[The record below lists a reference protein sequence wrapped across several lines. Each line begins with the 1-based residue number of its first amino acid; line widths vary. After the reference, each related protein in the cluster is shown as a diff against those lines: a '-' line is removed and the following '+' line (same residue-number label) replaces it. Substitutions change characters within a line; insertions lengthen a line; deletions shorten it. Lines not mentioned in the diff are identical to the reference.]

1 MIYTEEG
8 EIRPFGVKGFT
19 HLDLPTLLGDRRL
32 SVDVARFGPYASL
45 KVNGFQRVAVADAL
59 GRDGNVHIVDQVL
72 VPPKKV
78 VEGATEWD
86 EWNEELTVEGLKERL
101 AAWVEDDQDDY
112 DEGMELWAH
121 AFDL

>member
-1 MIYTEEG
+1 M
-8 EIRPFGVKGFT
+8 
-19 HLDLPTLLGDRRL
+19 
-32 SVDVARFGPYASL
+32 
-45 KVNGFQRVAVADAL
+45 AVADAL

-86 EWNEELTVEGLKERL
+86 EWNEELTVEDLKERL